1 MRNKEREGGWGKVRG
16 KKKEKENDRWKRRD
30 RRKGR
35 KGKEGVKEGGCEF
48 VHFLGQRCTTLQKKK
63 TQTV

>member
-1 MRNKEREGGWGKVRG
+1 MRNKEREGGWGKVR

-35 KGKEGVKEGGCEF
+35 KRKEGVKEGGCEL
-48 VHFLGQRCTTLQKKK
+48 VHFLGQCCTTLLQK
-63 TQTV
+63 QTV